1 MTAPFTIDKGML
13 YEIADTIITGL
24 LLIFGFRY
32 LRQIISMVLEEL
44 YHFLI
49 EGGITP

>member
-1 MTAPFTIDKGML
+1 MTAPFTIDKEML
-13 YEIADTIITGL
+13 YEIADGIITGL

-44 YHFLI
+44 YHFFI
-49 EGGITP
+49 EGGIAI

>member
-13 YEIADTIITGL
+13 YEIADGIITGL

-32 LRQIISMVLEEL
+32 LRQIISLVLEEL
-44 YHFLI
+44 YYFFI
-49 EGGITP
+49 ERGTTL